1 MTASLASSA
10 RRMRAGPAKLDRNQ
24 VGRNTSLGAD
34 LIMAKSV
41 VLLLEVHAAG
51 YWMDIAK

>member
-1 MTASLASSA
+1 VLVPQNLIETKS
-10 RRMRAGPAKLDRNQ
+10 GD
-24 VGRNTSLGAD
+24 TSLGAD